1 MSNFASECPMS
12 LRLIR
17 IACSVVVAC
26 LATAVHG
33 QGVPLAVNAG
43 ISTHDHPQTV
53 ADNYRP
59 LSDLAAK
66 NVRNELRVVPLLS
79 SRVREAIKAKI
90 YPFMVVH
97 THHAAVA
104 VQTAGYQVLALS
116 NDEADN
122 QAFIMV
128 NADSPFRTLRDLSK
142 VKMSVGGTDSFATAM
157 LRGALREHGVSLEE
171 MNVMFTRFQ
180 DGVPFYVKNGFVE
193 AGATRLK
200 RDASDWSQNG
210 GRVLYEGPQMPVY
223 ALIGSTSADL
233 ATRVGMQRTFMEL
246 KDSAGGRAVL
256 GKLKMNGFNR
266 PIPEQFVK
274 MAEWLGFGRLP
285 TEAVFGP

>member
-1 MSNFASECPMS
+1 MS
-12 LRLIR
+12 LRFVR
-17 IACSVVVAC
+17 TVCSAAVACSAAV
-26 LATAVHG
+26 VHG

-66 NVRNELRVVPLLS
+66 NVRNELKVVPLVS
-79 SRVREAIKAKI
+79 SRVREAIKAQA

-97 THHAAVA
+97 THHAAIA
-104 VQTAGYQVLALS
+104 VQSAAYQVLALS
-116 NDEADN
+116 NDEVDN
-122 QAFIMV
+122 QTFIMV
-128 NADSPFRTLRDLSK
+128 NADSPFRSLRDLSK
-142 VKMSVGGTDSFATAM
+142 SKLSVGGADSFAAAM
-157 LRGALREHGVSLEE
+157 LRGALREHGVSLED
-171 MNVMFTRFQ
+171 MNFMFTRFQ
-180 DGVPFYVKNGFVE
+180 DGVPFYVKNGFVQ

-223 ALIGSTSADL
+223 ALIGSTSTDQ
-233 ATRVGMQRTFMEL
+233 ATRVGMQRTFTEL

-256 GKLKMNGFNR
+256 GKLKMSGFNR
-266 PIPEQFVK
+266 PVPEQFVK
-274 MAEWLGFGRLP
+274 MAEWLGFGRLS
-285 TEAVFGP
+285 TDAVFGP